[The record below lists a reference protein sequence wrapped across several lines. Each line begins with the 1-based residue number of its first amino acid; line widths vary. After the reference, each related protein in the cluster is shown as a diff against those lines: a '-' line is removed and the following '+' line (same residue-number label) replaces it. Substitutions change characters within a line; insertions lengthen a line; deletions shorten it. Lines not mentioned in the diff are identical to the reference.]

1 MTASRSDPGPPSRS
15 DPGPPSRSDP
25 GPLSRSESPGPL
37 SRHLVLRAAEARFL
51 GPPDWAPAAI
61 GARRW
66 SAIDDRNGATVGA
79 VHTGFGICELEP
91 GGSLPGHVHS
101 FEQSFFILQG
111 EVVLTTAEGSFLL
124 GPDDYGLVPVG
135 VPHAW
140 RNEGGVTARW
150 ADMLAPQPRRH
161 YHDDTMRVDLA
172 HEARAVRPNLKDPR
186 TRSFGHIAAASMS
199 GPSPDEVS
207 MRTARLVYSGITVKM
222 MVDTDLGAQL
232 QTMFMVQYE
241 ADGVAGPHDHPF
253 EETYLIL
260 AGRDRRDVRRAALPA
275 GAGRHRLGR
284 RRVRALV
291 PERGPRAGALARD
304 AGTAAAGPAFL
315 PVRRGLG
322 LPARDRSARRH
333 RRPGKQGDTAA
344 MSSLVIVGGT
354 SGLGLEIARHYAD
367 AGHRVTLTGRDAD
380 RAAAAAKDVGGD
392 TTGLALDLAAP
403 KDIGPALAGIE
414 SVDGLVLAAI
424 ERDVNT
430 VTDYDIDRA
439 LRLVTLKLVGYTE
452 VVHAL
457 RSRIAPDGAIVL
469 FGGLAKERPYPGSTT
484 VSTVNGGVAGLL
496 NTLVVE
502 LAPIRVN
509 AIHPGIVGDSPYWRD
524 RDLSHVIART
534 PCGQLA
540 RMTDIVD
547 AVAFLLGNRAVNGV
561 SLNVDGGWLLG

>member
-1 MTASRSDPGPPSRS
+1 
-15 DPGPPSRSDP
+15 
-25 GPLSRSESPGPL
+25 
-37 SRHLVLRAAEARFL
+37 
-51 GPPDWAPAAI
+51 
-61 GARRW
+61 
-66 SAIDDRNGATVGA
+66 
-79 VHTGFGICELEP
+79 
-91 GGSLPGHVHS
+91 
-101 FEQSFFILQG
+101 
-111 EVVLTTAEGSFLL
+111 
-124 GPDDYGLVPVG
+124 
-135 VPHAW
+135 
-140 RNEGGVTARW
+140 
-150 ADMLAPQPRRH
+150 
-161 YHDDTMRVDLA
+161 
-172 HEARAVRPNLKDPR
+172 
-186 TRSFGHIAAASMS
+186 
-199 GPSPDEVS
+199 
-207 MRTARLVYSGITVKM
+207 
-222 MVDTDLGAQL
+222 
-232 QTMFMVQYE
+232 
-241 ADGVAGPHDHPF
+241 
-253 EETYLIL
+253 
-260 AGRDRRDVRRAALPA
+260 
-275 GAGRHRLGR
+275 
-284 RRVRALV
+284 
-291 PERGPRAGALARD
+291 
-304 AGTAAAGPAFL
+304 
-315 PVRRGLG
+315 
-322 LPARDRSARRH
+322 
-333 RRPGKQGDTAA
+333 
-344 MSSLVIVGGT
+344 MSSVLVVGGT
-354 SGLGLEIARHYAD
+354 SGLGREIARHYAGQGD
-367 AGHRVTLTGRDAD
+367 HVTLTGRDAD
-380 RAAAAAKDVGGD
+380 RAAAAAADVGGD

-540 RMTDIVD
+540 RMADIVD